1 MRVLALADKR
11 PVVDPATVAVQKGV
25 DAVLCLGDLD
35 RAWIES
41 LMSLDLPRFGVHGN
55 HDPEH
60 LLRDLEVEDLH
71 LRRTHVGGLT
81 VAGFEGCVRYGKN
94 TIHQY
99 TQREATK
106 LARRLPAADVLICH
120 CPPLGIN
127 DDPEDPVAHR
137 LRRAARV
144 GRRVPPPPR
153 APRPRAPAPRPGHD
167 PPRRHA
173 RALDLR
179 VARARPALPAQA
191 ASSARLTP

>member
-11 PVVDPATVAVQKGV
+11 PLVDPATLATQQSV

-41 LMSLDLPRFGVHGN
+41 LMSLDVPRLGVHGN

-60 LLRDLEVEDLH
+60 LLRDLEVDDLH

-81 VAGFEGCVRYGKN
+81 VAGFEGCVRYGNN

-127 DDPEDPVAHR
+127 DDPEDPSHIGFAG
-137 LRRAARV
+137 LREWV
-144 GRRVPPPPR
+144 DEY
-153 APRPRAPAPRPGHD
+153 RPRHLLHGHVH
-167 PPRRHA
+167 PLHGQVMTRHGDT
-173 RALDLR
+173 RVHWISGSRVLDLR
-179 VARARPALPAQA
+179 
-191 ASSARLTP
+191 